1 MFMFKMVTPEI
12 YYSFISTILVLD
24 IFIYMKIKDM
34 DKKNHVKLARL
45 GLIISVLYS
54 GIVATIYTSLTLLIV
69 WPPVILSLIILWY
82 LSFIKYPQKT

>member
-1 MFMFKMVTPEI
+1 MFKVVTPEI

-34 DKKNHVKLARL
+34 DKKNQVKLARL
-45 GLIISVLYS
+45 GLLISVLYS
-54 GIVATIYTSLTLLIV
+54 GLVATIYTSLTLLIV